1 MLALSRS
8 GFYTMINTNFKLNI
22 VLHKM
27 LSKICQKIT
36 FYLKVLKYVKVNNCF
51 ILWNNILEK

>member
-8 GFYTMINTNFKLNI
+8 GFYTMIKTNFKLNI